1 MPCRRGAAQAPCSGP
16 PARTSPLWGQGTP
29 PPAPGAVP
37 LSRPVQEEAGTRA
50 RRGGLRG
57 RPVRLASPVRAPH
70 GACDFPG
77 RPLPDFSRNPHHPLS
92 GATGS
97 GRGQLG
103 HTREEG
109 VRRRSR
115 VGRGRCR
122 GPVCARASP
131 RPRTRPGRGAHFI
144 RVFFHMLFT
153 ARRMSPA
160 DGGGILGSTSRRLH
174 TSNVP
179 PPFLFYK
186 TSLTYKRGLS
196 GAVDADVC
204 VTH

>member
-1 MPCRRGAAQAPCSGP
+1 MPCRRRAAQAPRDGP

-50 RRGGLRG
+50 RRGGFQG

-144 RVFFHMLFT
+144 RVFFSICCLRLGECHM
-153 ARRMSPA
+153 RMAVGSWGPPHA
-160 DGGGILGSTSRRLH
+160 DYTLPTS
-174 TSNVP
+174 P
-179 PPFLFYK
+179 PPFCFIKHL
-186 TSLTYKRGLS
+186 
-196 GAVDADVC
+196 
-204 VTH
+204 